1 MKLDVVANDVDKAPK
16 VEDLAGG
23 EGTGCNDDLT
33 GEAHTAFW
41 ATSPSLVMRQEAL
54 TIVEP

>member
-33 GEAHTAFW
+33 GEAHAAFW
-41 ATSPSLVMRQEAL
+41 AMSPSLVTRRVAL
-54 TIVEP
+54 TTVES